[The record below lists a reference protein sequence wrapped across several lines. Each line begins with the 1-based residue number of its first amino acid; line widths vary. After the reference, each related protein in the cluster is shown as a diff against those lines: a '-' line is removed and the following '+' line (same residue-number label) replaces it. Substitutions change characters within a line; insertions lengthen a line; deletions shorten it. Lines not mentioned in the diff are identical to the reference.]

1 MSSSDSKD
9 PSLTP
14 PETPD
19 DELLQR
25 IAAAPDVESG
35 AIATRVLE
43 LLFAR
48 EQPSTKTLAVLH
60 LLDGMT
66 LEEVAAESGMSVS
79 GVRKRL
85 RLLREH
91 LHELEGV

>member
-1 MSSSDSKD
+1 MT
-9 PSLTP
+9 SLR

-25 IAAAPDVESG
+25 IADAPDVESA
-35 AIATRVLE
+35 AIAARLLD
-43 LLFAR
+43 LLFSR
-48 EQPSTKTLAVLH
+48 EQESTRTLAVMH

-66 LEEVAAESGMSVS
+66 LEEVAAEAGLSVS

-85 RLLREH
+85 RTLREH